1 MYEAASTLGVKTYQ
15 YVKRSVEQDKMVIA
29 LVPVDRDIGRMI
41 AAIQNTPVLENSRK
55 VRRIMSRL
63 QPRKE

>member
-1 MYEAASTLGVKTYQ
+1 
-15 YVKRSVEQDKMVIA
+15 MVIA

-55 VRRIMSRL
+55 VRRIMSR
-63 QPRKE
+63 